1 MKKKKFYYIF
11 SFSFFFFFSNFNF
24 FSNCI
29 ICIHFGHFFKKII
42 NKKNKLY
49 YIFLRIRKKTKQ
61 LLVKKIL
68 FIPDIA

>member
-1 MKKKKFYYIF
+1 LENLTKIIPQHIKICNACFENCKFLKF
-11 SFSFFFFFSNFNF
+11 SAKISV
-24 FSNCI
+24 
-29 ICIHFGHFFKKII
+29 FFKKII